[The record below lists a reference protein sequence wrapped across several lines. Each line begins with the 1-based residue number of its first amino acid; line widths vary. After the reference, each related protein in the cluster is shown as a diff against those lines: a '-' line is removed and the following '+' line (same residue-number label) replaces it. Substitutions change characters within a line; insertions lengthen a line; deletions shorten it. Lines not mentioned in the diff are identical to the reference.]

1 MEKSKV
7 RAVVNGDRKGR
18 RGSLIPVWIGG
29 VRGKGGSS
37 GGGSQV
43 STATRKSETQK
54 PRSSDGTADGAPVTA
69 ENGAQRADPP
79 SEVSKPKPFAVLS
92 DLRQSFSS
100 SSLPGRSRQVS
111 ETSRRSS
118 ISAKM
123 KELIGISQDEG
134 EKDQEE
140 HDQQHAQHQEQV
152 PQSENPQSVFDNDK
166 QPSSFIT
173 AASLPTTSTTSAS
186 GGDDIDMNDPRLVTT
201 AMPPQY
207 WAGRFMALNDQLQN
221 ALLEPERL
229 ARVCMGQKPILAPS
243 SSNTA
248 AAAAA
253 AHNNPSTS
261 AYAIRRLAHRIA
273 SGGYSRQPQQPER
286 RIPQS
291 ATSGAV
297 LQSVGQTG
305 WGGHTAGTV
314 GEVEAVVG

>member
-1 MEKSKV
+1 
-7 RAVVNGDRKGR
+7 
-18 RGSLIPVWIGG
+18 
-29 VRGKGGSS
+29 
-37 GGGSQV
+37 
-43 STATRKSETQK
+43 
-54 PRSSDGTADGAPVTA
+54 
-69 ENGAQRADPP
+69 
-79 SEVSKPKPFAVLS
+79 
-92 DLRQSFSS
+92 
-100 SSLPGRSRQVS
+100 
-111 ETSRRSS
+111 
-118 ISAKM
+118 M

-134 EKDQEE
+134 EKDQEK
-140 HDQQHAQHQEQV
+140 HDQQHPQHQEQV

-186 GGDDIDMNDPRLVTT
+186 GGDDIDMNDPRLVTS

-229 ARVCMGQKPILAPS
+229 ARVCMGQKPILARS

-248 AAAAA
+248 TAAAA

-273 SGGYSRQPQQPER
+273 SGGYSRQPQQPVR

-305 WGGHTAGTV
+305 WGGHTAGIV